1 VIEQIERSYQLI
13 QIVSTPAKQE
23 ILNTNFD
30 MASEVRWIAIFSL
43 ALLAIVAF
51 FDLATFSDSCKNI
64 VIKGKIFPMGTGE

>member
-13 QIVSTPAKQE
+13 QIVSTPKQE
-23 ILNTNFD
+23 ILNTILD
-30 MASEVRWIAIFSL
+30 MANEVRWIAIVSL

-64 VIKGKIFPMGTGE
+64 VIKGKIFPIGTGE